1 MLYWHTSFQNFC
13 YVEKTRM
20 NLCNKLTRPSKMK
33 FHDDLQ
39 ETSYP
44 SSLAIFVGDQDIKTN
59 TQAQKKTT
67 LTS

>member
-1 MLYWHTSFQNFC
+1 
-13 YVEKTRM
+13 M

-33 FHDDLQ
+33 FHDDFQ

-59 TQAQKKTT
+59 TQAQKKNHINQ
-67 LTS
+67 LVSRLAIA